1 MATSAPVPAAGI
13 FSRIGGALSGAY
25 TKLEQVPAFKWAS
38 GKVQDVVTSEDAIH
52 GWQDIYKG
60 WTTRDPEAVIKSVK
74 FAASAGP
81 VTSAAAAAGKA
92 IAGDAG
98 TVGQAAGAVGRD
110 ASTVA
115 SSAGAASG
123 AATATGAVAKDIAS
137 SAGKDAGLMLEDGQS
152 IDLSATTVDLPDG
165 FRETTNVDITDRQF
179 IADLE
184 GQGQLGQA
192 AGRIAGGGS
201 GAAGGL
207 NDGANAAGGLGGG
220 AGSAADGA
228 GSLAK
233 DAGGAAR
240 AAGGAGQD
248 AAGSTSGVSGE
259 IEAEG
264 KTVAQDVKPPVGMAA
279 FKQGV
284 RELFSGFMK
293 AAKISGLVSAA
304 ISIVSNGYQVLT
316 GQEGMPE
323 AVGSVLADSADGF
336 VSGGLTAVA
345 SGGVLAVVGSLFG
358 ITAGLPFF
366 LIGLAASIGFYAL
379 FDTMFKSTLWGPIH
393 DTVANFL
400 GG

>member
-1 MATSAPVPAAGI
+1 MASTAPVPAAGI
-13 FSRIGGALSGAY
+13 FSRIGGALSGVY
-25 TKLEQVPAFKWAS
+25 SKLEQVPAFKWAS

-81 VTSAAAAAGKA
+81 VTRAAAAAGKA

-98 TVGQAAGAVGRD
+98 SVGQAAGAVGRD
-110 ASTVA
+110 ASSVA
-115 SSAGAASG
+115 SAAGEAAG
-123 AATATGAVAKDIAS
+123 AATATGAVSRDVAS

-152 IDLSATTVDLPDG
+152 IDLSATTEDLPDG
-165 FRETTNVDITDRQF
+165 FRQTTDVNITDRQF

-184 GQGQLGQA
+184 GQGKLGQA

-201 GAAGGL
+201 GAASGL
-207 NDGANAAGGLGGG
+207 SQGGANAAGGLGG

-228 GSLAK
+228 GSAA
-233 DAGGAAR
+233 DATR
-240 AAGGAGQD
+240 GAGQE
-248 AAGSTSGVSGE
+248 AAGSAGDASGE
-259 IEAEG
+259 IEVAG
-264 KTVAQDVKPPVGMAA
+264 KTVAKDVKPPVGMAA

-323 AVGSVLADSADGF
+323 AMGSVLADSADGF

-345 SGGVLAVVGSLFG
+345 SGGVLAVVGGLFG

-366 LIGLAASIGFYAL
+366 LIGLAASVGFYAL
-379 FDTMFKSTLWGPIH
+379 FDTMFKATFWGPIH

>member
-1 MATSAPVPAAGI
+1 MATSVPVPAAGV

-25 TKLEQVPAFKWAS
+25 SKLEQVPAFKWAS

-81 VTSAAAAAGKA
+81 ATGAAAAAGKA

-98 TVGQAAGAVGRD
+98 QAAGAVSRD
-110 ASTVA
+110 ASSMA

-123 AATATGAVAKDIAS
+123 TAAATGAVARDVAS
-137 SAGKDAGLMLEDGQS
+137 NAGQDAGLVLEDGQS
-152 IDLSATTVDLPDG
+152 IDLSASTVALPDG

-184 GQGQLGQA
+184 DHGGLGRA

-207 NDGANAAGGLGGG
+207 TGGADSAGGLGGD

-228 GSLAK
+228 GTLAK
-233 DAGGAAR
+233 DASGGAN
-240 AAGGAGQD
+240 AAGGAGN
-248 AAGSTSGVSGE
+248 AVAGPANGASGE
-259 IEAEG
+259 IEVAG
-264 KTVAQDVKPPVGMAA
+264 KTLAKDVKPPVGMAA

-323 AVGSVLADSADGF
+323 AMGSVLADSADGF

-345 SGGVLAVVGSLFG
+345 SGGVLALVGGLFG

-366 LIGLAASIGFYAL
+366 LIGLAASVGFYAL
-379 FDTMFKSTLWGPIH
+379 FDTMFKATFWGPIH